1 MQSQSLSG
9 AWQLR
14 QAGEKQFYPGQVPG
28 GVHTDLI
35 AAGAIPDPFF
45 GDNEL
50 RVMWVAEKDWQY
62 SREFSVSDALLK
74 EERVYLVC
82 DGLDTLGKVELNGHE
97 LGRFENMFRQYRWEV
112 KGLLKLGI
120 NTLVFTFVSP
130 VQYAKEHEA
139 KFALTGVQP
148 WSILGG
154 PYLRKAPCHF
164 GWDWGP
170 MLPPVGIWKD
180 LRLEGHS
187 IARLQDVHLRQRLD
201 GNKGVLTADVKLD
214 RWGSA
219 PLLARMRVTAPGGK
233 TWEQTVPVDGG
244 TGTVQVEVPQPEL
257 WWPKGYGEQPL
268 YSVAISLLSG
278 EYALDAR
285 SYKIGF
291 RTIEL
296 RRDPDQWGE
305 TFIFWVNGV
314 PVFAKGADWIPADSF
329 PTRIS
334 DQYLEG
340 LIRDSA
346 AAHMNML
353 RVWGGGFYE
362 EEEFYDLCDRYGILV
377 WQDFVF
383 ACNKYPEDED
393 FFQNVK
399 VEAVENVRRLRHR
412 ASLALWCGNN
422 EMEQGWVDW
431 GWNKPSDYSNQRLK
445 IAYDRMF
452 HHLLPGIVAAEDP
465 DRTYWPSSASSGLPF
480 SEPNGQQRGDCH
492 YWDVWHGRKPF
503 TAYRSQYPRF
513 MSEFGFQS
521 LPPFETVQAYAEE
534 KDWNITSYIMEHHQR
549 SFKGNGLMISQMTD
563 TFRMP
568 KDFPMLVY
576 LSMVLQAEGIRY
588 GVEHWRRHKDR
599 VGGILY
605 WQLNDCWPVA
615 SWSSIDYFGR
625 WKALHYAAR
634 RFFAPV
640 LLSIEDIEEKAQMDV
655 WVTSDVTAPWKGS
668 AAWKL
673 ITLDGQVLDSGEEA
687 VSLNPQESTQ
697 VFSKAFDLT
706 PEEKRRTVFLCE
718 LKQGSERISLS
729 LATFIPNKHL
739 ELGDPQLDVVVSQQ
753 GDQVVYECSAKS
765 LARFVEFKLQGADVV
780 FSDNYFDV
788 PAGMPVRVTSPIP
801 AGWNL
806 AKVRESLRVT
816 TLASSF

>member
-9 AWQLR
+9 AWQLC
-14 QAGEKQFYPGQVPG
+14 QAGEQQVYPGQVPG

-62 SREFSVSDALLK
+62 SREFSVSGALLK

-112 KGLLKLGI
+112 KGLLKEGN
-120 NTLVFTFVSP
+120 NTLVFTFDSP

-139 KFALTGVQP
+139 RFALTGVQP

-170 MLPPVGIWKD
+170 MLPPMGIWKD
-180 LRLEGHS
+180 LCLKGRS
-187 IARLQDVHLRQRLD
+187 IARLEDVHLRQRLEE
-201 GNKGVLTADVKLD
+201 NKGVLMADVKLD

-219 PLLARMRVTAPGGK
+219 PLQVRMRVTAPGGK
-233 TWEQTVPVDGG
+233 TWEQTAPVDGS
-244 TGTVQVEVPQPEL
+244 TGAVQVEVPQPEL
-257 WWPKGYGEQPL
+257 WWPNGYGEQPL
-268 YSVAISLLSG
+268 YGVAVSLLSG
-278 EYALDAR
+278 EHELDTR
-285 SYKIGF
+285 TYQIGF

-305 TFIFWVNGV
+305 GFVFWVNGV

-383 ACNKYPEDED
+383 ACNKYPDDEA

-399 VEAVENVRRLRHR
+399 VEAIENVRRLRHR

-422 EMEQGWVDW
+422 EMEQGWADW
-431 GWNKPSDYSNQRLK
+431 GWNNPSDYWNQRLK
-445 IAYDRMF
+445 MAYDRMF

-521 LPPFETVQAYAEE
+521 LPPFETIQAYAEE
-534 KDWNITSYIMEHHQR
+534 KDWNMTSYIMEHHQR

-655 WVTSDVTAPWKGS
+655 WVTSDVTTPWKGS

-687 VSLNPQESTQ
+687 VLLDPQESKQ
-697 VFSKAFDLT
+697 VFSKAFELT

-718 LKQGSERISLS
+718 LKQGQERVSLS
-729 LATFIPNKHL
+729 LATFTPNKHL
-739 ELGDPQLDVVVSQQ
+739 ELADPQLAVTVSQQ
-753 GDQVVYECSAKS
+753 GSQAVYEGSAKS

-801 AGWNL
+801 AGWDL

>member
-9 AWQLR
+9 AWQLC
-14 QAGEKQFYPGQVPG
+14 QAGEQQVYPGQVPG

-62 SREFSVSDALLK
+62 SREFSVSGALLK

-112 KGLLKLGI
+112 KGLLKEGN
-120 NTLVFTFVSP
+120 NTLVFTFDSP

-139 KFALTGVQP
+139 RFALTGVQP

-170 MLPPVGIWKD
+170 MLPPMGIWKD
-180 LRLEGHS
+180 LCLKGRS
-187 IARLQDVHLRQRLD
+187 IARLEDVHLRQRLEE
-201 GNKGVLTADVKLD
+201 NKGVLMADVKLD

-219 PLLARMRVTAPGGK
+219 PLQVRMRVTAPGGK
-233 TWEQTVPVDGG
+233 TWEQTAPVDGS
-244 TGTVQVEVPQPEL
+244 TGAVQVEVPQPEL
-257 WWPKGYGEQPL
+257 WWPNGYGEQPL
-268 YSVAISLLSG
+268 YGVAVSLLSG
-278 EYALDAR
+278 EHELDTR
-285 SYKIGF
+285 TYQIGF

-305 TFIFWVNGV
+305 GFVFWVNGV

-383 ACNKYPEDED
+383 ACNKYPDDEA

-399 VEAVENVRRLRHR
+399 VEAIENVRRLRHR

-422 EMEQGWVDW
+422 EMEQGWADW
-431 GWNKPSDYSNQRLK
+431 GWNNPSDYWNQRLK
-445 IAYDRMF
+445 MAYDRMF

-521 LPPFETVQAYAEE
+521 LPPFETIQAYAEE
-534 KDWNITSYIMEHHQR
+534 KDWNMTSYIMEHHQR

-655 WVTSDVTAPWKGS
+655 WVTSDVTTPWKGS

-687 VSLNPQESTQ
+687 VSLDPQESKQ
-697 VFSKAFDLT
+697 VLSKAFELT

-718 LKQGSERISLS
+718 LKQGQERVSLS
-729 LATFIPNKHL
+729 LATFTPNKHL
-739 ELGDPQLDVVVSQQ
+739 ELVDPQLAVTVSQQ
-753 GDQVVYECSAKS
+753 GSQAVYEGSAKS

-801 AGWNL
+801 AGWDL

>member
-9 AWQLR
+9 VWQLC
-14 QAGEKQFYPGQVPG
+14 QAGEQQVYPGQVPG

-35 AAGAIPDPFF
+35 AAGVIPDPFF

-62 SREFSVSDALLK
+62 SREFSISGALLK

-112 KGLLKLGI
+112 KGLLKEGN
-120 NTLVFTFVSP
+120 NTLVFTFDSP

-139 KFALTGVQP
+139 RFALTGVQP

-170 MLPPVGIWKD
+170 MLPPIGIWKD
-180 LRLEGHS
+180 LRLEGRS
-187 IARLQDVHLRQRLD
+187 IARLEDVHLRQRLEE
-201 GNKGVLTADVKLD
+201 NKGILTADVKLD

-219 PLLARMRVTAPGGK
+219 PLQLRMRVAAPGGK
-233 TWEQTVPVDGG
+233 TWEQTVQLDSS
-244 TGTVQVEVPQPEL
+244 TGVVQVEVPQPEL
-257 WWPKGYGEQPL
+257 WWPNGYGEQPL
-268 YSVAISLLSG
+268 YGVAISLLSG
-278 EYALDAR
+278 EHELDAR
-285 SYKIGF
+285 SYQIGF

-305 TFIFWVNGV
+305 TFVFWVNGV

-383 ACNKYPEDED
+383 ACNKYPDDEA

-399 VEAVENVRRLRHR
+399 VEAIENVRRLRHR
-412 ASLALWCGNN
+412 TSLALWCGNN
-422 EMEQGWVDW
+422 EMEQGWADW
-431 GWNKPSDYSNQRLK
+431 GWNNPSDYWNQRLK
-445 IAYDRMF
+445 MAYDRMF

-521 LPPFETVQAYAEE
+521 LPPFETIQAYAEE
-534 KDWNITSYIMEHHQR
+534 KDWNMTSYIMEHHQR
-549 SFKGNGLMISQMTD
+549 SFKGNGLMVSQMTD

-655 WVTSDVTAPWKGS
+655 WVTSDVTTPWKGS

-673 ITLDGQVLDSGEEA
+673 VTLDGQVLDSGEEA
-687 VSLNPQESTQ
+687 VSLDPQGSKQ

-718 LKQGSERISLS
+718 LKQGQERISLS
-729 LATFIPNKHL
+729 LATFTPNKHL
-739 ELGDPQLDVVVSQQ
+739 ELVDPQLAVTVSQQ
-753 GDQVVYECSAKS
+753 GSQVVYECSAKS
-765 LARFVEFKLQGADVV
+765 LARFVEFKLQGVDVV
-780 FSDNYFDV
+780 FSDNYFDA
-788 PAGMPVRVTSPIP
+788 PAGMTVRVTSPIP
-801 AGWNL
+801 AGWDL

>member
-9 AWQLR
+9 AWQLC
-14 QAGEKQFYPGQVPG
+14 QAGEQQVYPGQVPG

-62 SREFSVSDALLK
+62 SREFSVSGALLK

-82 DGLDTLGKVELNGHE
+82 DGLDTLGKVELNGYE

-112 KGLLKLGI
+112 KGLLKEGN
-120 NTLVFTFVSP
+120 NTLVFTFDSP

-139 KFALTGVQP
+139 RFALTGVQP

-170 MLPPVGIWKD
+170 MLPPMGIWKD
-180 LRLEGHS
+180 LCLKGRS
-187 IARLQDVHLRQRLD
+187 IARLEDVHLRQRLEE
-201 GNKGVLTADVKLD
+201 NKGVLMADVKLD

-219 PLLARMRVTAPGGK
+219 PLQVRMRVTAPGGK
-233 TWEQTVPVDGG
+233 TWEQTAPVDGS
-244 TGTVQVEVPQPEL
+244 TGAVQVEVPQPEL
-257 WWPKGYGEQPL
+257 WWPNGYGEQPL
-268 YSVAISLLSG
+268 YGVAVSLLSG
-278 EYALDAR
+278 EHELDTR
-285 SYKIGF
+285 TYQIGF

-305 TFIFWVNGV
+305 GFVFWVNGV

-383 ACNKYPEDED
+383 ACNKYPDDEA

-399 VEAVENVRRLRHR
+399 VEAIENVRRLRHR

-422 EMEQGWVDW
+422 EMEQGWADW
-431 GWNKPSDYSNQRLK
+431 GWNNPSDYWNQRLK
-445 IAYDRMF
+445 MAYDRMF

-521 LPPFETVQAYAEE
+521 LPPFETIQAYAEE
-534 KDWNITSYIMEHHQR
+534 KDWNMTSYIMEHHQR

-655 WVTSDVTAPWKGS
+655 WVTSDVTTPWKGS

-687 VSLNPQESTQ
+687 VSLDPQESKQ
-697 VFSKAFDLT
+697 VLSKAFELT

-718 LKQGSERISLS
+718 LKQGQERVSLS
-729 LATFIPNKHL
+729 LATFTPNKHL
-739 ELGDPQLDVVVSQQ
+739 ELVDPQLAVTVSQQ
-753 GDQVVYECSAKS
+753 GSQAVYEGSAKS

-801 AGWNL
+801 AGWDL